1 VVRARFC
8 AAQEKRRQTGQKTS
22 REDAVFPNDPRRE
35 HLPRRNA
42 KRDEQRSKRTIQ
54 PRRDFSDELVAI
66 ISGWEFSAGRI
77 KRQKSR

>member
-22 REDAVFPNDPRRE
+22 RDDDAFPNDPHRE

-42 KRDEQRSKRTIQ
+42 KRDEQGGKRKIP
-54 PRRDFSDELVAI
+54 PRRDFSDGLVAI
-66 ISGWEFSAGRI
+66 ISGCEFSAGRI